1 MTMLQLPTYDDVV
14 QAAERIAGAAHRTPV
29 LTSRTV
35 NEEFGA
41 EVFFK
46 CENMQRMGA
55 FKFRGGYNALAR
67 FSPAQR
73 PRARQS
79 RQRSAAPTR
88 VVAWSMASR
97 RSP

>member
-55 FKFRGGYNALAR
+55 FKFRGGYNAAAAR
-67 FSPAQR
+67 
-73 PRARQS
+73 
-79 RQRSAAPTR
+79 
-88 VVAWSMASR
+88 R
-97 RSP
+97 RRGVLVG